1 MPTQNMLYFKNAG
14 QKRSG
19 IGHPVLVYKGAEEMD
34 ITNMSERTKKM
45 TLTLIAFAVIFAAGL
60 IFIPIL
66 SAKIILGVVLLLL
79 AGMMFMGNDTGR
91 YVCKRVLLAIVTVLI
106 IAAITFFAMNA
117 IPGGP
122 FSKEKAPS
130 EAVQAVL
137 EERFHLNKPVGEQFL
152 LYIEGILQ
160 GDFGISTKTGRDIST
175 TIFEKFAVSAQ
186 LGGEAVLVALLVGL
200 VLGSIA
206 ALNRNKWPDRVIIFL
221 TTLFV
226 AVPSF
231 ILATLLLLVFCIQ
244 LGWFGVWS
252 SNSQSYVLPVISLA
266 LYPMSYIT
274 RLTKTSMLDVL
285 GQDYIRTARAK
296 GVKQR
301 SVIFKHALKNALI
314 PVITYVGPLTAY
326 ILTGSMVVETV
337 FTVGGLGTEFVKSI
351 SNRDYPMIMGTT
363 IFLATLMVSA
373 TLISDLIYKVVDPK
387 ITFD

>member
-1 MPTQNMLYFKNAG
+1 MDTAIKSDRG
-14 QKRSG
+14 QKMMG
-19 IGHPVLVYKGAEEMD
+19 
-34 ITNMSERTKKM
+34 
-45 TLTLIAFAVIFAAGL
+45 TLALFAVLFAVACL
-60 IFIPIL
+60 FLPIL
-66 SAKIILGVVLLLL
+66 TEKILTGIILILL
-79 AGMMFMGNDTGR
+79 AGVLFMRNDTGR
-91 YVCKRVLLAIVTVLI
+91 YICKRILLAMLTVFI

-122 FSKEKAPS
+122 FAKEKAPS
-130 EAVQAVL
+130 PAVQAVL
-137 EERFHLNKPVGEQFL
+137 EARFHLDRPLLEQFG
-152 LYIEGILQ
+152 LYLQGLVQ

-175 TIFEKFAVSAQ
+175 TIFDKFSISAT
-186 LGGEAVLVALLVGL
+186 LGGWAVITALLVGL

-206 ALNRNKWPDRVIIFL
+206 ALNRNKIADRVIIFF

-231 ILATLLLLVFCIQ
+231 ILATLLLLIFCLQ

-252 SNSQSYVLPVISLA
+252 TNNPSFVLPVISLA

-296 GVKQR
+296 GVKEGK
-301 SVIFKHALKNALI
+301 VIFKHALKNALI

-363 IFLATLMVSA
+363 IFLATLMVTM
-373 TLISDLIYKVVDPK
+373 TLISDLIYKAVDPK